1 MKDKTIVL
9 PNKESKLARKFRMI
23 DERNSIALES
33 DSDFIIVDEFSD
45 NKGGVQTGFT
55 ISTNSEKSEKDELV
69 YAEEVFEEN
78 IDEDEDIYSKA
89 NRDRLLEKA
98 HHRSPYEIGDEIDKA
113 FLSHG
118 KRGEVGLPF
127 VASMHF
133 SRLIYF
139 PYDSKNEENILALLD
154 CLSCDPFIC
163 DKKYEGDTIKDS
175 ENLIKALEYAK
186 NNLNK
191 QVFIIVPNLK
201 ASEVFDYLKP
211 VYTYIDSP
219 DANTYI
225 QTGGKSYIVS
235 KNIYFILTLQEK
247 ELVSDISRRL
257 LRYVSVVDAKVIDDE
272 RASVPSRLI
281 ISNEELAVSLRESL
295 ERRILDEST
304 WKKLDSLIEDHINP
318 VSGFVLQNKIVRR
331 LENYSSCLLT
341 APLEEIEALDRTLAY
356 NFFNESIVTKNAA
369 GYLGT
374 SDIFKAMDSIF
385 GAEKLPLSRRVI
397 KDYLSLFDKKGNRL
411 DAE

>member
-9 PNKESKLARKFRMI
+9 PKKESKLERKFRLI
-23 DERNSIALES
+23 DQRNSIALES
-33 DSDFIIVDEFSD
+33 DSDFIIVQEFSD
-45 NKGGVQTGFT
+45 QKGGVQTGFS
-55 ISTNSEKSEKDELV
+55 IDQSSKKDNKDEYV
-69 YAEEVFEEN
+69 YAEEIFEEN

-89 NRDRLLEKA
+89 NRDRLLERA
-98 HHRSPYEIGDEIDKA
+98 HHRSPYEIGEEIDKA
-113 FLSHG
+113 YLTHG
-118 KRGEVGLPF
+118 KKAQIGLKL
-127 VASMHF
+127 VSSMQF
-133 SRLIYF
+133 SRLMYF
-139 PYDSKNEENILALLD
+139 PFDISNEENIREIVD
-154 CLSCDPFIC
+154 TLSCEPFVC
-163 DKKYEGDTIKDS
+163 EKKYEGDTIKDS
-175 ENLIKALEYAK
+175 EVLVKALEYAK
-186 NNLNK
+186 NNINK
-191 QVFIIVPNLK
+191 QVFIVVPNLK
-201 ASEVFDYLKP
+201 AEEVFEYLKP

-219 DANTYI
+219 EANSYI
-225 QTGGKSYIVS
+225 QTGSKSYIVS
-235 KNIYFILTLQEK
+235 KNIYFILTLKEN
-247 ELVSDISRRL
+247 ELVSNISRRL
-257 LRYVSVVDAKVIDDE
+257 LRYVSVVNAEIKDDVK
-272 RASVPSRLI
+272 SSQPTRLI

-304 WKKLDSLIEDHINP
+304 WKKLDTLIEDHINP

-341 APLEEIEALDRTLAY
+341 APFEEIEALDETLAY
-356 NFFNESIVTKNAA
+356 NFFNESIVAKNVA